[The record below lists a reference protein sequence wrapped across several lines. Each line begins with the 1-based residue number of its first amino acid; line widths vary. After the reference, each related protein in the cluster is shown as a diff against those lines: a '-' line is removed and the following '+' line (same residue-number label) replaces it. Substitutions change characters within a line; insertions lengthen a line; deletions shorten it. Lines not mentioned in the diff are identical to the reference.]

1 MLNALNP
8 VADINSYIEYF
19 TNHGYAIRPE
29 LFYDKQLLDTIRL
42 DEKHFVFYRLANE
55 TPIQN
60 GAAKLQIRRW
70 APLQAHTVP
79 LDEGVPPFSD
89 KGSMEKYEINTFQY
103 GRYME
108 FTDKVDFEVID
119 PVIAHYTKEYAIV
132 AMETLDLLARDAL
145 VTVASAFYAGQVAN
159 FQSLTLEASKPSL
172 EDLRVIALSMK
183 KQLVKPRSGN
193 RYMVIGTPDFYFDMI
208 DDALVQKYMTINQT
222 TKGFYDDMGPIPP
235 MFGLEFYETMHVDNS
250 GEFHATISSVED
262 DYLLVA
268 RYNTSTSKMQ
278 YQVIAGTTYKKPRLD
293 SSSNPDN
300 YVYDSRTG
308 KKASYIPGLKYWD
321 LDAYNQTI
329 SDGHGTYYE
338 VKVDRI
344 FVLGADCLTRTC
356 IAGQGNAKMYV
367 KALGSAGVLD
377 PIDQRQSIGF
387 KINSVGFGSTRTE
400 AVAIY
405 YCIPT
410 QLNPD
415 FN

>member
-19 TNHGYAIRPE
+19 NNHGYAIRPE

-42 DEKHFVFYRLANE
+42 DEKQFVFYRLANT

-60 GAAKLQIRRW
+60 NAAKLQIRRW

-89 KGSMEKYEINTFQY
+89 KGSMEKYEINTFSY

-108 FTDKVDFEVID
+108 FTDRVDFEVID
-119 PVIAHYTKEYAIV
+119 PVIAHYTKEYSIV

-159 FQSLTLEASKPSL
+159 FQSLTLESKPSL

-183 KQLVKPRSGN
+183 KQLVKPRNGN
-193 RYMVIGTPDFYFDMI
+193 RYHVIGTPDFYFDMI
-208 DDALVQKYMTINQT
+208 EDPLVQKYMTINQT
-222 TKGFYDDMGPIPP
+222 TKGVYDDMGPIPP

-250 GEFHATISSVED
+250 GEFHAIINSTED

-268 RYNTSTSKMQ
+268 RMNTDTNKME
-278 YQVIAGTTYKKPRLD
+278 YRAISATTYKVAKLD
-293 SSSNPDN
+293 SHNNPDN

-308 KKASYIPGLKYWD
+308 KKASYIPNLKHWD
-321 LDAYNQTI
+321 LDAYNTTTN
-329 SDGHGTYYE
+329 DNKGTWYE
-338 VKVDRI
+338 MKVDRI
-344 FVLGADCLTRTC
+344 FVLGADCLTRTE
-356 IAGQGNAKMYV
+356 IAGHGNAKMYV

-387 KINSVGFGSTRTE
+387 KIDSVGFGSTRTE
-400 AVAIY
+400 AVALY
-405 YCIPT
+405 YCVPT
-410 QLNPD
+410 QLNAD

>member
-42 DEKHFVFYRLANE
+42 DEKQFIFYRLANT

-89 KGSMEKYEINTFQY
+89 KGSMEKYEINTFSY

-108 FTDKVDFEVID
+108 FTDRVNFEVID

-145 VTVASAFYAGQVAN
+145 VTVASAFYAGQVAS
-159 FQSLTLEASKPSL
+159 FQDLTLDCKPSL

-183 KQLVKPRSGN
+183 KQLVKPRNGN
-193 RYMVIGTPDFYFDMI
+193 RYHVIGTPDFYFDMI
-208 DDALVQKYMTINQT
+208 EDPLVQKYMTINQT

-250 GEFHATISSVED
+250 GEFHAIIDGTED
-262 DYLLVA
+262 DYLMVA
-268 RYNTSTSKMQ
+268 RSDGNGGFEYA
-278 YQVIAGTTYKKPRLD
+278 YADATTYKVAKVD
-293 SSSNPDN
+293 GQGNPDN

-308 KKASYIPGLKYWD
+308 QKASYIPNLKVWD
-321 LDAYNQTI
+321 LDAYNTAEQGGGEPWT
-329 SDGHGTYYE
+329 E
-338 VKVDRI
+338 LKVDRI
-344 FVLGADCLTRTC
+344 FVLGADCLTRTE
-356 IAGQGNAKMYV
+356 IAGHGNAKMYV

-387 KINSVGFGSTRTE
+387 KIDSVGFGSTRTE
-400 AVAIY
+400 AVALY
-405 YCIPT
+405 YCVPT
-410 QLNPD
+410 QLNAD

>member
-8 VADINSYIEYF
+8 VTDINSYIEYF

-278 YQVIAGTTYKKPRLD
+278 YQVIAGTTYKKPHLD

-321 LDAYNQTI
+321 LDAYNRTI
-329 SDGHGTYYE
+329 TDGYGTYYE

>member
-278 YQVIAGTTYKKPRLD
+278 YQVIAGTTYKKPHLD

-321 LDAYNQTI
+321 LDAYNKTI
-329 SDGHGTYYE
+329 TDGYGAYYE